1 MLLFPF
7 LAIFFGIILL
17 FSPVMLWKMA
27 APRWHRTL
35 AISYA
40 MIAVAGLAVWA
51 RGIVRERAELARN
64 PAASAHWRWARR
76 TNPEMFR
83 RNITL
88 FLSMRGWRVESSCLV
103 AGDRVQVIIHKE
115 RCSIVLLFVG
125 PSPPGA
131 VADDVRLLH
140 AASNEARALF
150 AALVTAVPCGPEA
163 LAAIQRPDL
172 LLLRYADLARL
183 DEIVGFS
190 F

>member
-7 LAIFFGIILL
+7 LALFFGIVLL

-40 MIAVAGLAVWA
+40 VIALAGLVVWV
-51 RGIVRERAELARN
+51 RRFVRERAELARN
-64 PAASAHWRWARR
+64 PAASAHWRWLPR

-83 RNITL
+83 RNIVL
-88 FLSMRGWRVESSCLV
+88 YLSMRGWHIASSGLV
-103 AGDRVQVIIHKE
+103 AGDRVQVIANKE

-125 PSPPGA
+125 PLQPGA
-131 VADDVRLLH
+131 GADDVRLLH
-140 AASNEARALF
+140 AASNDAPTML
-150 AALVTAVPCGPEA
+150 AALVTAVPCGQEA

-183 DEIVGFS
+183 DEIVS
-190 F
+190 FAF